1 LTASGNLKQKY
12 LDEDESI
19 LVLRAIKDVNL
30 PKFLAQ
36 DVPLFEGIISDLF
49 PGVVLPTPDYAVF
62 LEAIHNNSKH
72 MKLQPVQF
80 FVDKIIQI
88 YEMMLVRHGFMIV
101 GPFMGAKS
109 AAYKVLAGALADLE
123 AAGMMDEHKVVYKVI
138 NPKSI
143 TIGQLYG
150 EFD

>member
-1 LTASGNLKQKY
+1 MTVDQKEINDFCLK
-12 LDEDESI
+12 
-19 LVLRAIKDVNL
+19 V
-30 PKFLAQ
+30 
-36 DVPLFEGIISDLF
+36 
-49 PGVVLPTPDYAVF
+49 
-62 LEAIHNNSKH
+62 
-72 MKLQPVQF
+72 
-80 FVDKIIQI
+80 

-101 GPFMGAKS
+101 GPFMGGKS

-150 EFD
+150 EFDSKIKIYTRR